1 MVFIDVG
8 LPGFKDE
15 VFLEDDDFLF
25 HGITKPNLESGT
37 NLFFN
42 IVLGGAF
49 RHGEAEDFGFRSTFG
64 GIEFTLFGEY
74 SFRDF

>member
-1 MVFIDVG
+1 LVFIDVG
-8 LPGFKDE
+8 LLGFKDE
-15 VFLEDDDFLF
+15 VFLENDDFLF
-25 HGITKPNLESGT
+25 HGITEPDLESGT

-42 IVLGGAF
+42 IVLEGAF
-49 RHGEAEDFGFRSTFG
+49 GCGEVEDFGLRSAFG